1 MNESAHPITGF
12 FVTGTDTGVGKTL
25 VSAALLR
32 RFAAAG
38 RRVAGMKPVASG
50 AIATT
55 QGLRSEDALILLRES
70 SPHAAYEHVNPYA
83 LEPPI
88 APHLAALAAG
98 VTIDVVRIEA
108 AFRALAAA
116 ADLVVVEGVGGWR
129 VPLGPDLDVAGL
141 AARLGLPVIL
151 VVGLRLGCLPVHQN
165 SACKP
170 QHSHHE
176 DVKLRSRWDDSS
188 DSINGILGREKI
200 DPARVHPGRCVT
212 FHIGNRQAGV
222 GSSQI
227 RAWVALVVAV
237 GMTILGGVAFLW
249 ESRRSESLSTPRE
262 SERSQCS
269 MKNQLSDFPQVIT

>member
-151 VVGLRLGCLPVHQN
+151 VVGLRLGCLNHAIMTAEAIHATGLRLAGWVGTGIEPGFAAVEGNLATLHAALRAPCLGHVPPL
-165 SACKP
+165 SSP
-170 QHSHHE
+170 
-176 DVKLRSRWDDSS
+176 DVRAVAGCLDLAALR
-188 DSINGILGREKI
+188 
-200 DPARVHPGRCVT
+200 
-212 FHIGNRQAGV
+212 
-222 GSSQI
+222 
-227 RAWVALVVAV
+227 
-237 GMTILGGVAFLW
+237 
-249 ESRRSESLSTPRE
+249 
-262 SERSQCS
+262 
-269 MKNQLSDFPQVIT
+269 